1 MSFICGLQF
10 AARNCVFFRFNLL
23 TSWRKCNTQA
33 VTSLDRHQVKI
44 NSIVNKPLGLGVNQG
59 DRWTF
64 LPENFHFCRTF
75 NNKRTGCLLS
85 IRSKETWM
93 ITQKC
98 TVWNNSFSRQLLMK
112 DVLVVPALSVVH
124 RLNCLPT
131 RDIRSFHT
139 SPRFQAAP
147 VPLLLM
153 ILKPVQKLLA
163 IIVGR

>member
-33 VTSLDRHQVKI
+33 VTSLDCHQVKI
-44 NSIVNKPLGLGVNQG
+44 NNIVNKSLGLGVNQG

-64 LPENFHFCRTF
+64 LPENVHFCRTF
-75 NNKRTGCLLS
+75 NNKRTGFLLS
-85 IRSKETWM
+85 TKSKETWM
-93 ITQKC
+93 IPQKC
-98 TVWNNSFSRQLLMK
+98 TAWNNSFSRQLLMK

-124 RLNCLPT
+124 PLNCLPT